1 MLPVAGW
8 AQTMQNKAFTH
19 ADTLRG
25 SLLAERTW
33 WDVQRYDI
41 TVRPDF
47 VFKTTKG
54 TNLITYKVVGVQ
66 QPAMQLDLQEPLQID
81 SILYDGQRRLSFTKE
96 ENAWHVK
103 TVPQVKG
110 STHVIE
116 VYFSG
121 KAHESTRPPWSG
133 GWTFAKDSLD
143 RPWMTVTCQ
152 GLGASIWY
160 PCKDHQSDEPD
171 KGASLTMVAPDSL
184 VAVANGRLQFRKSNG
199 DGTTSWKWAVVN
211 PISNYCLIPYIGK
224 YVNFHED
231 FKGEKGHLDLD
242 YWVLDYNLPRA
253 KDYMPDQ
260 VHNML
265 RSMEYWLGPY
275 PFYEDGYKLID
286 VQHTGMEHQS
296 AVAYGNHYAYGY
308 RGRDGSGTGWGKRW
322 DFIIIHESGH
332 EWFGNNITTKDLAD
346 MYVHEGYTNYS
357 ETLFIDYMWGKDAAN
372 EYNAGIRR
380 GIRNDRPIVAKYNV
394 NDMGSGDMYPK
405 AGNMLHAIRH
415 SVDND
420 SLFRQILRGMN
431 KTFYHQ
437 TVTTGQ
443 IEKYFSRQAGFD
455 YGKVFDQYLR
465 TTQIPELEYYFS
477 EDRKK
482 VFYHWV
488 NCVPGFNLP
497 LAFRNKNARLKI
509 YPTGSWKNISLQ
521 AGEVGLF
528 DPDSIRK
535 MYYIGV
541 RPAPRAMAFDL
552 KDVRLLDG
560 PFKEAMEADT
570 RFLLVLEPDRLLSE
584 FRAHSGLEP
593 KAKKYGGWESSGL
606 AGHSLGHYLSACSMA
621 YAASGDERY
630 RQRVNYIVD
639 ELMLCQQ
646 ARRTGYIGAI
656 PREDSLWMEVAEGK
670 IRSRGFD
677 LNGAWSPW
685 YTVHKVMA
693 GLLDAFQYCNNA
705 KALQI
710 ERGMADWTK
719 TIVGGLSDSLL
730 QKMLACEYGGMNE
743 VLVNTYAVTG
753 EQRYLDLS
761 YKFHDRRIL
770 DSLSMGL
777 DDLPGKHSNTQI
789 PKVIGCA
796 RRYELTG
803 DERDRTIAGFFW
815 KTVVNDHSYAT
826 GGNSNY
832 EYLGEARK
840 LNDLLTDNTT
850 ETCNTYNMLKL
861 TRHLFEWE
869 PDAGLM
875 DYYEKALYNHILSSQ
890 DHETGMMCYFVP
902 LRMGTR
908 KEYSDTLNTF
918 TCCVG
923 SGMENHVKYGE
934 SIYFKGRD
942 GSLFVNLFIPSRL
955 QWNEKG
961 VTIEQ
966 QTLLPDNDKVTLT
979 ISTAKPVTFT
989 LRIRK
994 PAWVAHQM
1002 HISVNG
1008 QPLKADTLGVDGYVF
1023 FTRQWADKDKVTIQ
1037 MPENFHSEP
1046 MPDNADRV
1054 ALFYGP
1060 VLLAGLFGDK
1070 EPDPVKGVPVIV
1082 TSEKDP
1088 NQWIKR
1094 DGLVFHTKG
1103 VGQPVDVELVPFN
1116 RTKNE
1121 YYSVYWDRFTPE
1133 GWVMRQDQYREDKK
1147 KQQELED
1154 RTIDRLRLGEM
1165 QPERDHTFTGEE
1177 LETGEEHGQ
1186 KWRSTGQGGN
1196 FSFVMK
1202 VDQAA
1207 GNTIVCSYWG
1217 SDHRGRIFNI
1227 QVDGQTIATQDLN
1240 GFKESRF
1247 YEIRYDIPQELVK
1260 GKTTVTVK
1268 FSARASNNA
1277 VGPVYG
1283 TIRMVKAD

>member
-1 MLPVAGW
+1 MPFAGW
-8 AQTMQNKAFTH
+8 AQAGQGKTFTH

-25 SLLAERTW
+25 SLNAERTW

-41 TVRPDF
+41 TIRPDF
-47 VFKTTKG
+47 AARTTEGK
-54 TNLITYKVVGVQ
+54 NSITYKVVGTP
-66 QPAMQLDLQEPLQID
+66 QPGMQLDLQEPLQID
-81 SILYDGQRRLSFTKE
+81 SIIYDGRRRLAFTRDG
-96 ENAWHVK
+96 NALHVQ

-110 STHVIE
+110 TTHFIE
-116 VYFSG
+116 VWFSG
-121 KAHESTRPPWSG
+121 RPHESTRPPWSG
-133 GWTFAKDSLD
+133 GWTFAKDSLG

-184 VAVANGRLQFRKSNG
+184 VAVANGRLQFSKKNG

-253 KDYMPDQ
+253 KDYMPAQ

-265 RSMEYWLGPY
+265 HSLEYWFGPY

-308 RGRDGSGTGWGKRW
+308 RGRDGSGTGWGMKW

-357 ETLFIDYMWGKDAAN
+357 ETLFIDYLWGKDAAN

-380 GIRNDRPIVAKYNV
+380 GIRNDRPIIARYNV
-394 NDMGSGDMYPK
+394 NEQGSGDMYPK
-405 AGNMLHAIRH
+405 ASNMLHTIRH
-415 SVDND
+415 SIGND
-420 SLFRQILRGMN
+420 SLFRGILRGMN

-443 IEKYFSRQAGFD
+443 IEQYLSQRAGFN
-455 YGKVFDQYLR
+455 YGKVFDQYIR
-465 TTQIPELEYYFS
+465 TTQVPDLEYYFS
-477 EDRKK
+477 KDGRK
-482 VFYHWV
+482 VFYRWV

-497 LAFRNKNARLKI
+497 LVLHGEGRSVKV
-509 YPTGSWKNISLQ
+509 YPTEQWKSMNSAWSLW
-521 AGEVGLF
+521 
-528 DPDSIRK
+528 DMDSIKK
-535 MYYIGV
+535 MYYVGV
-541 RPAPRAMAFDL
+541 RPTPKATAFDL

-560 PFKEAMEADT
+560 PFREAMEADT

-606 AGHSLGHYLSACSMA
+606 AGHTLGHYLSACSMA
-621 YAASGDERY
+621 YASTGDERY
-630 RQRVNYIVD
+630 KQRVDYMVG
-639 ELMLCQQ
+639 ELALCQQ
-646 ARRTGYIGAI
+646 ARKTGYIGAI

-693 GLLDAFQYCNNA
+693 GLLDAFKYCDNA

-710 ERGMADWTK
+710 EKGMADWTK
-719 TIVGGLSDSLL
+719 TIVGGLPDSLL

-789 PKVIGCA
+789 PKIIGCA

-803 DERDRTIAGFFW
+803 DGRDKTIADFFW
-815 KTVVNDHSYAT
+815 RTVVNDHSYAT

-832 EYLGEARK
+832 EYLGAARK
-840 LNDLLTDNTT
+840 LNDYLTDNTT

-861 TRHLFEWE
+861 TQHLFEWE
-869 PDAGLM
+869 PRAGLM

-890 DHETGMMCYFVP
+890 NHETGMMCYFVP

-934 SIYFKGRD
+934 NIYLRGRD
-942 GSLFVNLFIPSRL
+942 GELYVNLFIPSRL
-955 QWNEKG
+955 NWKEKG
-961 VTIEQ
+961 VVIEQ
-966 QTLLPDNDKVTLT
+966 RTLLPDGDSVLLSVSVRTNPAAFV
-979 ISTAKPVTFT
+979 

-994 PAWVAHQM
+994 PAWVLRGM
-1002 HISVNG
+1002 KVTVNG
-1008 QPLKADTLGVDGYVF
+1008 AAVTTVADEDGYVSLD
-1023 FTRQWADKDKVTIQ
+1023 RVWKDGDRVVLQ
-1037 MPENFHSEP
+1037 MPENFHYES
-1046 MPDNADRV
+1046 MPDNADRI

-1060 VLLAGLFGDK
+1060 VLLAGLFGQT
-1070 EPDPVKGVPVIV
+1070 EPDPIKGVPVIV
-1082 TSEKDP
+1082 TGETDP
-1088 NQWIKR
+1088 NRWMRR
-1094 DGLVFHTKG
+1094 DGLVFHTTG
-1103 VGQPVDVELVPFN
+1103 VGQPDDVKLIPFN
-1116 RTKNE
+1116 QTKNE
-1121 YYSVYWDRFTPE
+1121 YYSVYWDRFTPD
-1133 GWVMRQDQYREDKK
+1133 GWTMRQDQYRKERRR
-1147 KQQELED
+1147 QQELEE

-1165 QPERDHTFTGEE
+1165 QPERDHSFTGEG

-1186 KWRSTGQGGN
+1186 KWRSAERGGS

-1202 VDQAA
+1202 VDQSA
-1207 GNTIVCSYWG
+1207 GDTLICSYWG
-1217 SDHRGRIFNI
+1217 GDHRGRIFNI

-1240 GFKESRF
+1240 GYKESRF
-1247 YEIRYDIPQELVK
+1247 YDIPYPVPQELVK
-1260 GKTTVTVK
+1260 GKTSVTVT